1 MLPFIIAA
9 AAVGIWSAHEQAN
22 AIEAN
27 AEEQARIAELNA
39 RLAEMDAAEAYRE
52 GQANQAR
59 FIGEA
64 SKAAD
69 QQTAFFAQAG
79 VDTTQAGAAADIVQE
94 TKLNLALNKQ
104 DLEKQA
110 LQTSEQFKREASQ
123 TRQQSALNRSAASR
137 QAQSVLI
144 SGYAGAIGAG
154 ASIAGR
160 SAGSSSATKDVNKKS

>member
-1 MLPFIIAA
+1 MFALLAV
-9 AAVGIWSAHEQAN
+9 AAVSVWQAHEQAN
-22 AIEAN
+22 AIEDN

-52 GQANQAR
+52 GQAEQAR
-59 FIGEA
+59 FAGEA
-64 SKAAD
+64 TKASD

-94 TKLNLALNKQ
+94 SKLNIALNKQ

-110 LQTSEQFKREASQ
+110 LQTSEKFKREASA
-123 TRQQSALNRSAASR
+123 TREQAALNREASSR
-137 QAQSVLI
+137 QAQSTLI

-154 ASIAGR
+154 AKAYGTYAGR
-160 SAGSSSATKDVNKKS
+160 AKAKKDGEV